1 VAPRPSRPRTE
12 LGGRQV
18 LSLPFHPALG
28 PRDADRV
35 AGLLG
40 EALR

>member
-1 VAPRPSRPRTE
+1 
-12 LGGRQV
+12 V

-28 PRDADRV
+28 PQDADRV
-35 AGLLG
+35 AVLLR